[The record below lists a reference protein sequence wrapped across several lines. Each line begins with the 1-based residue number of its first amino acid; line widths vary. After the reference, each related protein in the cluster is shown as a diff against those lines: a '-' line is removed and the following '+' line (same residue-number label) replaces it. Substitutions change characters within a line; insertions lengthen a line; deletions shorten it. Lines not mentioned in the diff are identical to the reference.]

1 MGLPQSRAATGR
13 TPRQVQLDTKMF
25 KEAAERIEKKVQ
37 EGIADGSIFTYGAP
51 LTFHEKQEAYDIA
64 RGAYDSDTFLQLPDM
79 SEQRRVLVEIAGFP
93 AAASD
98 FTDVQVKDLYKS
110 HIKKVKK
117 AMLEMELAAAI
128 PVEIDEEIVLDDAG
142 FFDLG
147 EEE

>member
-1 MGLPQSRAATGR
+1 MVKTSEAQTRMQQEQRRKEYKAMVERVKGKHAIILQAAKDR
-13 TPRQVQLDTKMF
+13 VPN
-25 KEAAERIEKKVQ
+25 
-37 EGIADGSIFTYGAP
+37 
-51 LTFHEKQEAYDIA
+51 FHEKQEAYDIA
-64 RGAYDSDTFLQLPDM
+64 RGAYDSDTFLRLPDM

-98 FTDVQVKDLYKS
+98 FTDAQVKDLYKS

-117 AMLEMELAAAI
+117 AMEMEIAA
-128 PVEIDEEIVLDDAG
+128 PVVDEEIVLDDGG

>member
-1 MGLPQSRAATGR
+1 MMVKTSEAQTRMQQEQRRKEYKAMVERVKEKHAITLQAAKDR
-13 TPRQVQLDTKMF
+13 TPNST
-25 KEAAERIEKKVQ
+25 ETNI
-37 EGIADGSIFTYGAP
+37 
-51 LTFHEKQEAYDIA
+51 AYDIA
-64 RGAYDSDTFLQLPDM
+64 RGAYDSDTFLRLPDM

-98 FTDVQVKDLYKS
+98 FTDAQVKDLYKS

-117 AMLEMELAAAI
+117 AMEMEIAA
-128 PVEIDEEIVLDDAG
+128 PVVDEEIVLDDGG

>member
-1 MGLPQSRAATGR
+1 MALPSKERSKATAITHTR
-13 TPRQVQLDTKMF
+13 EW
-25 KEAAERIEKKVQ
+25 KETVARVEQKVQ
-37 EGIADGSIFTYGAP
+37 QGIADGSIFTYGPP
-51 LTFHEKQEAYDIA
+51 LTFHEKQEAYDLA

-98 FTDVQVKDLYKS
+98 FTDTQVKDLYKS

-117 AMLEMELAAAI
+117 AMKEMELAAAI
-128 PVEIDEEIVLDDAG
+128 PVPDEEIVLGDDG